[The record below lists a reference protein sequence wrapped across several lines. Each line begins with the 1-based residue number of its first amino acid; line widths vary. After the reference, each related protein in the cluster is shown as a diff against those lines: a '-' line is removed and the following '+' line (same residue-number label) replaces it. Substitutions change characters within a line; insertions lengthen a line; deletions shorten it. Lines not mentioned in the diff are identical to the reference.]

1 MKGLV
6 KAYSYNKVKKP
17 NKSILERQK
26 QAINIYK
33 AMIKHY
39 DLLTLRY
46 EQKKKDEMERI
57 N

>member
-1 MKGLV
+1 V

-17 NKSILERQK
+17 NKSILKRQK
-26 QAINIYK
+26 QAIVIYK

-39 DLLTLRY
+39 DLLTLKY